1 MFPLSFLALKYSY
14 FRRRKKKSVT
24 AAYRGKGRRKRIVKK
39 SSGERE
45 RDTDGVRK
53 ESKEINESKTG
64 WRGWDEGDRDQSSAV
79 NVLL

>member
-14 FRRRKKKSVT
+14 FRRGKKKSVT
-24 AAYRGKGRRKRIVKK
+24 AAYRGKGRRKRIVNK
-39 SSGERE
+39 SSGGRE

-64 WRGWDEGDRDQSSAV
+64 WRGVERGRPETSAV
-79 NVLL
+79 DDVLL